1 MDKVDEVP
9 VFDLDSQTA
18 GASAAGPA
26 IVEGPYFT
34 ARVPHGWVFDVTVS
48 CDLMLTDTFQK

>member
-1 MDKVDEVP
+1 VDRVEEVP
-9 VFDLDSQTA
+9 VFELGRQTA

-48 CDLMLTDTFQK
+48 GDLMLTDSFQK